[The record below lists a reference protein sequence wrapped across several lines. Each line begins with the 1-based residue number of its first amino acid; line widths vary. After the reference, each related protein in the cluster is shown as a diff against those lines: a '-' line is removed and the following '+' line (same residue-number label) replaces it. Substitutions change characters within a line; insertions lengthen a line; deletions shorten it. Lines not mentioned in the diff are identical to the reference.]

1 MVYIEIIKVP
11 FDSAD
16 AIHQDHIMTPHS
28 ARTAIP
34 SARLCS
40 TTTADHYDMPKHG
53 AHIPNFVQ
61 RRTLFGFV
69 LPFVLLAGQ
78 AVAATYTVANL
89 SDSGPGSL
97 RAAMLSA
104 NANKGSTVD
113 FATAGTI
120 NLSSSLPAITAQVT
134 IDGATAPGFA
144 GTPVV
149 SLNFNT
155 NPGLVVAPGGDS
167 SLIESLSLVNALN
180 AGVTLQ
186 ASKVAIQGN
195 YIGLS
200 TSGAAAGNLGD
211 GVRILA
217 PSGGNLIGNSDP
229 VSEVNYFEAP
239 ESVTAWQGIR
249 NDGTT
254 PNQYLICG
262 TENTSTGL
270 LYIGPIDGGGQSYP
284 IVYPSSSQT
293 VTTATSVYG
302 PDNLSNGVRLVGSY
316 RISPTTV
323 FNYGFVW
330 ECNTSL
336 IPSGGVFRQI
346 AYPGATYQFTHSTM
360 GSLAVGNA
368 DGPQPVGSNLTL
380 PIGPGV
386 AYIYDLS
393 RNIFVTNIV
402 FPGSKSNSAYGIW
415 LNGGTNY
422 TICGG
427 YSPLAVNN
435 LANERLP
442 LTQGKG
448 FLVDYNAANNTF
460 SNWTSFDYPNG
471 PLGINFVTHFESIS
485 SVEPGVYSLCADSV
499 QTGSGNTAQGSWVSV
514 RRQSNG
520 TFDKGTWIDLN
531 FHLGNT
537 PEPPNITSSNS
548 VYGDQVVGLVVQPT
562 GTPTSFSFQATVE
575 VQFQLSNVISANTGN
590 GINISGSNGN
600 VIAMNFIGTN
610 PAGSASRGFGNTQNG
625 ILLTGASS
633 GNLIGGQ
640 ATGINNPTGSEG
652 NTTPVFQRPPQGN
665 LISGNLAD
673 GVLIN
678 GGSIGNLLS
687 GNFIGTDELGTTAL
701 GNGGDGV
708 AIANASNNSLIGCT
722 LFQNPFVF
730 YNVIAGNGGN
740 GLSLTNANNVTVQ
753 ANFLGIAADNKLS
766 IPNGGNG
773 LLVAGTSQTTQVGG
787 VIPLGNVISGNSLN
801 GILVRDQATGFV
813 SFNTFAGIAA
823 FKTAASPNG
832 LDGILITS
840 TGGNNTV
847 RTCIVSG
854 NKGNGI
860 EIAGNAS
867 GVQITETSV
876 GTNSSISGGIPNQGS
891 GIVIR
896 GEAHGNAIG
905 GFQPSVEPEN
915 FVSGNRAYGIAVMDR
930 AYNNSIFHTTI
941 GRGAALTPPYPFIP
955 NLAGG
960 ILLDMGTS
968 GTTIGGPAGPLQTVI
983 QNNGGAGLYIYNSTA
998 NHVLNNSIT
1007 FNRLVGIYAVG
1018 VCTGTSISGNTV
1030 QNNGAGGTTNTV
1042 ISATGILP

>member
-1 MVYIEIIKVP
+1 
-11 FDSAD
+11 
-16 AIHQDHIMTPHS
+16 MTTHS
-28 ARTAIP
+28 AKTAIP

-78 AVAATYTVANL
+78 AVAATYTVTSL

-120 NLSSSLPAITAQVT
+120 NLSSSLPAIAAQMT
-134 IDGATAPGFA
+134 IDGTTAPGFGA
-144 GTPVV
+144 TPPGFLRTPVV
-149 SLNFNT
+149 SLNFNS

-167 SLIESLSLVNALN
+167 SLIESLSIVDAVN

-200 TSGAAAGNLGD
+200 ANGAPAGNLGD

-229 VSEVNYFEAP
+229 VSGVTYFDTSQ
-239 ESVTAWQGIR
+239 SVTAWQGIR
-249 NDGTT
+249 NDGTA

-284 IVYPSSSQT
+284 IVYPSSSPT

-316 RISPTTV
+316 RINPTTV

-330 ECNTSL
+330 ECMTSL

-380 PIGPGV
+380 PIGPGI
-386 AYIYDLS
+386 AYIYDLTK
-393 RNIFVTNIV
+393 NIFVANIV

-415 LNGGTNY
+415 LNAGTNY

-471 PLGINFVTHFESIS
+471 PLGINFITHFESIS

-531 FHLGNT
+531 YHLTDT
-537 PEPPNITSSNS
+537 PTPPNITSSNS

-562 GTPTSFSFQATVE
+562 GTPTTFSYQATVNVE
-575 VQFQLSNVISANTGN
+575 FQLSNVISCNNGN
-590 GINISGSNGN
+590 GINISGSKGN
-600 VIAMNFIGTN
+600 VIAANYIGTDST
-610 PAGSASRGFGNTQNG
+610 GSSLGFGNRLNG
-625 ILLTGASS
+625 ILVTGASS

-640 ATGINNPTGSEG
+640 AAGINNPTGSK
-652 NTTPVFQRPPQGN
+652 NPLNIVLQTPPQGN
-665 LISGNLAD
+665 LISGNYAD
-673 GVLIN
+673 GVLIS
-678 GGSIGNLLS
+678 GASTGNVLS
-687 GNFIGTDELGTTAL
+687 GNFIGTDLTGIAPL
-701 GNGGDGV
+701 GNVQDGV
-708 AIANASNNSLIGCT
+708 AITNSNNNSLIGCT

-730 YNVIAGNGGN
+730 YNVIAGNKGN
-740 GLSLTNANNVTVQ
+740 GLSINSSNNVIVQ
-753 ANFLGIAADNKLS
+753 ANFLGMGADNATS
-766 IPNGGNG
+766 VPNLGNG
-773 LLVAGTSQTTQVGG
+773 LLVGGTSQNTQVGG
-787 VIPLGNVISGNSLN
+787 VIPLGNVISGNNLN
-801 GILVRDQATGFV
+801 GIVVRDQVSGFV
-813 SFNTFAGIAA
+813 SFNTFGGIAA
-823 FKTAASPNG
+823 FQAFPSPNG
-832 LDGILITS
+832 QDGILITS

-847 RTCIVSG
+847 RTCIISG
-854 NKGNGI
+854 NIGNGI

-867 GVQITETSV
+867 GVQVTETSV
-876 GTNSSISGGIPNQGS
+876 GTNTNISAAIPNQGS
-891 GIVIR
+891 GIMIR

-905 GFQPSVEPEN
+905 GFQPSVEPQN
-915 FVSGNRAYGIAVMDR
+915 FISGNWGYGIAVMDR
-930 AYNNSIFHTTI
+930 AYNNLIVHTKT
-941 GRGAALTPPYPFIP
+941 GVGALNAVVP

-960 ILLDMGTS
+960 IVLGMGTTR
-968 GTTIGGPAGPLQTVI
+968 TTIGGPTSALQTFM
-983 QNNGGAGLYIYNSTA
+983 QGNSGPGLYINNSTD
-998 NHVLNNSIT
+998 NLVSNNSIT
-1007 FNRLVGIYAVG
+1007 LNSPVGLFAVG
-1018 VCTGTSISGNTV
+1018 VCTGTSIKDNTI
-1030 QNNGAGGTTNTV
+1030 QSNSPTDFNIFN
-1042 ISATGILP
+1042 ATGITFVP